1 MLKTNKKVSFIKMF
15 NKNKGQSRHKLLSK
29 EIITNNIL
37 DNFTFS
43 KQFVNELVEVI
54 WKSE

>member
-1 MLKTNKKVSFIKMF
+1 MPKTNKKVSFIKMF
-15 NKNKGQSRHKLLSK
+15 NKNKGQSHYKLLSK

-43 KQFVNELVEVI
+43 KQLVNEIVEVI

>member
-1 MLKTNKKVSFIKMF
+1 MLKTNKKVSFIEMF
-15 NKNKGQSRHKLLSK
+15 NKNKGQSHYKLLSK

-43 KQFVNELVEVI
+43 KQLVNEIVEVI

>member
-1 MLKTNKKVSFIKMF
+1 MIKINKKVNFIEMF
-15 NKNKGQSRHKLLSK
+15 NKNNGQSRYKLLSK

>member
-1 MLKTNKKVSFIKMF
+1 MIKINKKVNFIEMF
-15 NKNKGQSRHKLLSK
+15 NKNNGQSRYKLLSK

-43 KQFVNELVEVI
+43 KQLVNEIVEVI